1 MEAVIFDMDGV
12 LMDTEPLYF
21 EAYRRVAES
30 YGKPYTEDL
39 HRRIMGVPEREGLP
53 ILMEALEIKDSLENF
68 KKRVHEEKKR
78 VFSELLKENP
88 GVREALEFVK
98 SERIKL
104 ALATSTPQREALER
118 LRRLDLEKYFD
129 VMVFGDQVKNGKPDP
144 EIYLLVLERLNVVP
158 EKVVVF
164 EDSKSGVEAA
174 KSAGIE
180 RIYGVVH
187 SLNDGKALL
196 EAGAVA
202 LVKPEE
208 ILNVLKEVL

>member
-98 SERIKL
+98 SKRIKL

-118 LRRLDLEKYFD
+118 LRRLDLERYFD

>member
-98 SERIKL
+98 SKRIKL

>member
-1 MEAVIFDMDGV
+1 MEAVIFDMDRV

>member
-1 MEAVIFDMDGV
+1 MDGV

-98 SERIKL
+98 SKRIKL

>member
-53 ILMEALEIKDSLENF
+53 ILMEVLKIEDSLENF
-68 KKRVHEEKKR
+68 RKRVHEEKKC

-98 SERIKL
+98 SKGIKL

-118 LRRLDLEKYFD
+118 LKRLDLERYFD
-129 VMVFGDQVKNGKPDP
+129 IMVFGDQVKNGKPDP
-144 EIYLLVLERLNVVP
+144 EIYLLVLEGLNVVP

>member
-1 MEAVIFDMDGV
+1 MDGV

-53 ILMEALEIKDSLENF
+53 ILMEALKIEDSLENF
-68 KKRVHEEKKR
+68 RKRVHEEKRR

-88 GVREALEFVK
+88 GVREALDFVRSK
-98 SERIKL
+98 RIKL

-118 LRRLDLEKYFD
+118 LRRLDLERYFD

-144 EIYLLVLERLNVVP
+144 EIYLLVLERLNVAP
-158 EKVVVF
+158 ERVVVF

-174 KSAGIE
+174 KNAGIK
-180 RIYGVVH
+180 RVYGVVH
-187 SLNDGKALL
+187 SLNDGKTLL

>member
-1 MEAVIFDMDGV
+1 VIFDMDGV

-98 SERIKL
+98 SKRIKL

-118 LRRLDLEKYFD
+118 LRRLDLERYFD

>member
-39 HRRIMGVPEREGLP
+39 HRRIMGVPERESLP

-68 KKRVHEEKKR
+68 KKRVHEEKRR

-98 SERIKL
+98 SKRIKL

-118 LRRLDLEKYFD
+118 LRRLDLERYFD

>member
-1 MEAVIFDMDGV
+1 
-12 LMDTEPLYF
+12 
-21 EAYRRVAES
+21 
-30 YGKPYTEDL
+30 
-39 HRRIMGVPEREGLP
+39 
-53 ILMEALEIKDSLENF
+53 
-68 KKRVHEEKKR
+68 
-78 VFSELLKENP
+78 
-88 GVREALEFVK
+88 
-98 SERIKL
+98 
-104 ALATSTPQREALER
+104 
-118 LRRLDLEKYFD
+118 
-129 VMVFGDQVKNGKPDP
+129 MVFGDQVKNGKPDP

>member
-53 ILMEALEIKDSLENF
+53 ILMEVLKIEDSLENF
-68 KKRVHEEKKR
+68 RKRVHEEKKC

-98 SERIKL
+98 SKGIKL

-118 LRRLDLEKYFD
+118 LKRLDLEKYFD

>member
-118 LRRLDLEKYFD
+118 LRRLDLERYFD

>member
-53 ILMEALEIKDSLENF
+53 ILMEVLKIEDSLENF
-68 KKRVHEEKKR
+68 RKRVHEEKKC

-98 SERIKL
+98 SKGIKL

-118 LRRLDLEKYFD
+118 LKRLDLERYFD
-129 VMVFGDQVKNGKPDP
+129 IMVFGDQVKNGKPDP
-144 EIYLLVLERLNVVP
+144 EIYLLVLEGLNVAP
-158 EKVVVF
+158 EGVVVF

-187 SLNDGKALL
+187 SLNDGEALL